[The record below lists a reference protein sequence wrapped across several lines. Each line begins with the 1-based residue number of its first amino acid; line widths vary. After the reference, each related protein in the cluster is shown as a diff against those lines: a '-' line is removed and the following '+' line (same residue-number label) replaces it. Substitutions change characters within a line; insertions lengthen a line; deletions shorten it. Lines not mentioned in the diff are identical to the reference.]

1 MTCGRCG
8 VSGLSMFVAHP
19 RDRHSRESGN
29 PVSSPLTPVH
39 DASHWV
45 PAFPGM
51 TAKNAAQFAAKSARG
66 LLVCAAL
73 LMAGSAFAQDAE
85 SLPGQAV
92 LTRNP
97 TVHTQTSTRTHQA
110 PNPLVRHRP

>member
-8 VSGLSMFVAHP
+8 VSGLSMFVALP
-19 RDRHSRESGN
+19 LDRHSRESGN

-45 PAFPGM
+45 PAFAGM

-73 LMAGSAFAQDAE
+73 FMAGSAFAQDAE
-85 SLPGQAV
+85 SRSEERRVGKECV
-92 LTRNP
+92 
-97 TVHTQTSTRTHQA
+97 STCRSGGS
-110 PNPLVRHRP
+110 R